1 VKLKVH
7 HENDKVWLEGIEGFS
22 FEEYTSSVH
31 GAQATILEAL
41 STPVS
46 YEYLLGI
53 SGLAFRMQVFKD
65 ALCPSS
71 PHSCCG
77 YRCISRSAKSI
88 PWDLKIFEVKP
99 EDTEKV
105 QELRD
110 AVKGSIDS
118 GFPLQ
123 YGSIEDGII
132 VGYQKDGEEWL
143 CYHPLHQ
150 NGKKI
155 LIETEIPWGVVE
167 FISKKDSLPSQKE
180 LAIESLKQAV
190 EMANQEDAEEYWLGF
205 RAWEE
210 YIKYLEKLNE
220 DNELIKKDD
229 MMGNAWI
236 YECLIS
242 YRLHAVNYL
251 HGLSQGFYEEAEKH
265 LLNAADLYEKMVT
278 EKLLDANECFTD
290 FVPYP
295 WMLEKGKKWSN
306 EMREEQIR
314 RLQEALPLEK
324 HAIAE
329 IEKALTL
336 LQ

>member
-1 VKLKVH
+1 MKLKVN
-7 HENDKVWLEGIEGFS
+7 HEDDRVWLEGIEGFG
-22 FEEYTSSVH
+22 FEDYGSSVH

-41 STPVS
+41 GTPLS

-77 YRCISRSAKSI
+77 YNCISRSTKTS
-88 PWDLKIFEVKP
+88 PWELKIFEVKS
-99 EDTEKV
+99 EDEEGV
-105 QELRD
+105 RELRD
-110 AVKGSIDS
+110 AVKLSIDN
-118 GFPLQ
+118 GRPLQ
-123 YGSIEDGII
+123 YGTIEDGII

-143 CYHPLHQ
+143 CYDPLQQ

-155 LIETEIPWGVVE
+155 VIETEIPWGVVE
-167 FISKKDSLPSQKE
+167 FVSKKDSLPSKNE
-180 LAIESLKQAV
+180 LAVESLKQAV
-190 EMANQEDAEEYWLGF
+190 EMAHQEDADEYWLGF

-210 YIKYLEKLNE
+210 YIKYLQKLNE
-220 DNELIKKDD
+220 NNELIKKDD

-251 HGLSQGFYEEAEKH
+251 RGLSQGFYEDVELL
-265 LLNAADLYEKMVT
+265 LLNAADFYEKMVT
-278 EKLLDANECFTD
+278 EKLLDEQGCFTD

-295 WMLEKGKKWSN
+295 WMQEKEKAWTNK
-306 EMREEQIR
+306 MREEEISW
-314 RLQEALPLEK
+314 LQEGLIWEK
-324 HAIAE
+324 KAIAE
-329 IEKALTL
+329 IEKALAKI
-336 LQ
+336 

>member
-1 VKLKVH
+1 MKLKVN
-7 HENDKVWLEGIEGFS
+7 HEDDRVWLEGIEGFG
-22 FEEYTSSVH
+22 FEDYGSSVH
-31 GAQATILEAL
+31 GAQAKILEAL
-41 STPVS
+41 GTPLS

-77 YRCISRSAKSI
+77 YMCVSRSTTSN
-88 PWDLKIFEVKP
+88 PWNIKIYEVKS
-99 EDTEKV
+99 EDAEKV

-110 AVKGSIDS
+110 AVKESIDR

-132 VGYQKDGEEWL
+132 IGYQKNGEEWL
-143 CYHPLHQ
+143 CYDPLRQ

-155 LIETEIPWGVVE
+155 VIETEIPWGVLE
-167 FISKKDSLPSQKE
+167 FVSMKDSLPSKNE
-180 LAIESLKQAV
+180 LAVESLKQAV
-190 EMANQEDAEEYWLGF
+190 EMARQKDADEYWLGF

-210 YIKYLEKLNE
+210 YIKYLQKLNE
-220 DNELIKKDD
+220 NNELIKKDD

-242 YRLHAVNYL
+242 YRLNAVNYL
-251 HGLSQGFYEEAEKH
+251 RGLSQGFYEDVELC
-265 LLNAADLYEKMVT
+265 LLNAADFYEKMVT
-278 EKLLDANECFTD
+278 EKLLDEQGCFTD

-295 WMLEKGKKWSN
+295 WMKNKEEAWTNK
-306 EMREEQIR
+306 MREEEIS
-314 RLQEALPLEK
+314 RLQEALVWEK
-324 HAIAE
+324 KAIAE
-329 IEKALTL
+329 IEKALAKI
-336 LQ
+336 